1 MNDKHEGLLDEYL
14 KIASDDYLKEVEA
27 ENDRLMDEY
36 KDIDYPKSLD
46 TWFEKVMDKKRKK
59 YNRNK
64 RLHTLYLVAKRSAAV
79 FLVLIIAGS
88 IAVFSVDALRVEFMN
103 LFINQTDQYDEY
115 SLSSDELM
123 EYVEADSLKYY
134 PRYIPVGFKL
144 NEYNHDNFE
153 TTMEFINGAKSFNV
167 NVSYEKTEIRLD
179 NENAEKNTLSI
190 NGKAATLLQYDNK
203 IRIIIKVDK
212 AIITVSGNLEKEEI
226 IKISEKLF

>member
-79 FLVLIIAGS
+79 FLALIIVGS

-103 LFINQTDQYDEY
+103 LFIEQKD
-115 SLSSDELM
+115 
-123 EYVEADSLKYY
+123 
-134 PRYIPVGFKL
+134 
-144 NEYNHDNFE
+144 
-153 TTMEFINGAKSFNV
+153 
-167 NVSYEKTEIRLD
+167 
-179 NENAEKNTLSI
+179 
-190 NGKAATLLQYDNK
+190 
-203 IRIIIKVDK
+203 
-212 AIITVSGNLEKEEI
+212 
-226 IKISEKLF
+226 